1 MTAPAPLRHPAP
13 LTPQPCRQLRRTL
26 ANAIEVIGAG
36 TIMSQRHA
44 ACSAAQ
50 AHPGNTRPSPSSA
63 PDRPLTATVGQETPQ
78 GTALPEAP
86 LQHAKPAGTHAL
98 LGMVC
103 GCEPC
108 TARQW
113 MHTQGFQIH
122 RLACLLPLCPL
133 PALSIGPG
141 RQHPVPGRTRPR
153 LMQRAVRLMQR
164 AVLLWC
170 ASLVCTFPVPRRVWH
185 PSVPEM
191 RRPRPIQAMQ
201 AARLAEGLPGAV
213 GAGDVVRAL
222 RRQQPPRDLLRMQWP
237 RLADL
242 AVQREPP
249 RHNLLHAQPLSPP
262 PGPPP
267 VRDDKTHGAAARWM
281 RRVHERAT
289 HAWHACA
296 AWLPADPERTCAGG
310 YA

>member
-1 MTAPAPLRHPAP
+1 MHCLVWCAAASLAPLGSGCTPRGFKYTNLHASCRYVLCLRCQSVRADSILRPDAHGPVSCNAP
-13 LTPQPCRQLRRTL
+13 SVSC
-26 ANAIEVIGAG
+26 NAPSISGA
-36 TIMSQRHA
+36 R
-44 ACSAAQ
+44 
-50 AHPGNTRPSPSSA
+50 
-63 PDRPLTATVGQETPQ
+63 
-78 GTALPEAP
+78 
-86 LQHAKPAGTHAL
+86 
-98 LGMVC
+98 
-103 GCEPC
+103 
-108 TARQW
+108 
-113 MHTQGFQIH
+113 
-122 RLACLLPLCPL
+122 
-133 PALSIGPG
+133 
-141 RQHPVPGRTRPR
+141 
-153 LMQRAVRLMQR
+153 
-164 AVLLWC
+164 LWC
-170 ASLVCTFPVPRRVWH
+170 ALGMSTSLVCTFPVPRLA
-185 PSVPEM
+185 PEM

-267 VRDDKTHGAAARWM
+267 VRDDRTHGAAARWM

-296 AWLPADPERTCAGG
+296 AWLPADPERTYAGG